1 MDNAYNLP
9 PGVMA
14 ALTALH
20 DRIEELEQ
28 RITELESA

>member
-14 ALTALH
+14 ALAALH
-20 DRIEELEQ
+20 ARIEELEQ
-28 RITELESA
+28 RITALESA